1 MTNFINYI
9 QVLANGEEAKPAPT
23 DVDMEQTDHLMATA
37 TAKPKYVP
45 WIEK

>member
-1 MTNFINYI
+1 MDAFFKK
-9 QVLANGEEAKPAPT
+9 AKPAT
-23 DVDMEQTDHLMATA
+23 TAQASNADVEMSTGNQLMATA

>member
-1 MTNFINYI
+1 MDAFFKK
-9 QVLANGEEAKPAPT
+9 AAKPAPT

>member
-1 MTNFINYI
+1 MDAFFKK
-9 QVLANGEEAKPAPT
+9 AKPQRNV
-23 DVDMEQTDHLMATA
+23 DVDMEANQDNTLMAQA